1 MIYCPNCGK
10 QVDER
15 YEICAHCGRILM
27 DLPAAPVAIPNAG
40 PINFSG
46 NVPAS
51 TAGGEPIGFGKAVKL
66 FFKNYA
72 KFKGRATRAE
82 FWYVVLFNFLVS
94 LVPGILSGVA
104 TAIESETLR
113 LIGSGISGLYALATL
128 IPGLALTVRRL
139 HDTNH
144 SGWLAFLGYLLSA
157 MFLAAIVTLGVQGTP
172 IEGVIS
178 VISKILAA
186 YLIYF
191 IYMLVLFLKGSGPD
205 NKYGPRY
212 YK

>member
-1 MIYCPNCGK
+1 MIYCPNCGNY
-10 QVDER
+10 VDER

-51 TAGGEPIGFGKAVKL
+51 TAGGEPIGFGKAIKL

-82 FWYVVLFNFLVS
+82 YWYIFLFNILVS

-104 TAIESETLR
+104 TAIESEALL
-113 LIGSGISGLYALATL
+113 LIGGGISGLYALVTL
-128 IPGLALTVRRL
+128 IPGLALSVRRL

-144 SGWLAFLGYLLSA
+144 SGWLLLLPYLPMLVNLI
-157 MFLAAIVTLGVQGTP
+157 FYVTGLPASDFGTY
-172 IEGVIS
+172 GVIS
-178 VISKILAA
+178 LVTSLATLAFGIYLLIL
-186 YLIYF
+186 LI
-191 IYMLVLFLKGSGPD
+191 KNSGPD

>member
-104 TAIESETLR
+104 TAIESETLL

-128 IPGLALTVRRL
+128 IPGLALSVRRL
-139 HDTNH
+139 HDTDH
-144 SGWLAFLGYLLSA
+144 SGWLLL
-157 MFLAAIVTLGVQGTP
+157 VY
-172 IEGVIS
+172 
-178 VISKILAA
+178 
-186 YLIYF
+186 YLIYIIYVGLYVAGMPASNF
-191 IYMLVLFLKGSGPD
+191 ELFGIISLVFSLVILVFAIYMLVLFLKGSGPD